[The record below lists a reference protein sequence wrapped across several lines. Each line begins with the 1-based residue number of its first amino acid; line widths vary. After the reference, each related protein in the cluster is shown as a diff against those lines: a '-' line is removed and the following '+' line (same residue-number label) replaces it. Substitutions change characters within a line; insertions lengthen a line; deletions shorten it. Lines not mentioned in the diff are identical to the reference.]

1 MKTNHL
7 RPLHLYFMLWPILVA
22 TSLGS
27 TGYHIIKKIPLG
39 GGEET
44 WDFATVDE
52 SARRLYLTHE
62 TEVKVLSADTGK
74 PIATITDLK
83 GAHGVALAPEF
94 KRGFISNGLNATV
107 TMFDLATFKKISDL
121 QAGNLP
127 DAIVYD
133 PATKRVFSFNT
144 VSRNSTVINAAAG
157 KVEGA
162 IDLDGK
168 PEFIVADGKGR
179 IFVDLVDKSTLAV
192 IDSRNLTI
200 EHRWPVTGCDRPTS
214 MAMDRK
220 NQRLFVGCRNLLL
233 FVMDSRDGRLVASAP
248 IGDNVDTT
256 AFDPATGLIFS
267 STEDGIVTVIHEES
281 PDSFKV
287 VDSIKTQRG
296 SQTMALDQKTHRLF
310 VPYGEVEKIPPSTP
324 GGKVKKRLVANTFGL
339 LIIGR

>member
-1 MKTNHL
+1 MKTNLL
-7 RPLHLYFMLWPILVA
+7 RRFYLCFSIPPLLAAIAF
-22 TSLGS
+22 GS

-62 TEVKVLSADTGK
+62 TEVKVLNADTGK
-74 PIATITDLK
+74 VIAAITDLK
-83 GAHGVALAPEF
+83 GAHGVALAREF
-94 KRGFISNGLNATV
+94 KRGFITNGLNATV
-107 TMFDLATFKKISDL
+107 TMFDLTTFEKISDL
-121 QAGNLP
+121 PAGNLP

-133 PATKRVFSFNT
+133 PSTKRVFSFNT
-144 VSRNSTVINAAAG
+144 VGRNSTVINAAAG
-157 KVEGA
+157 KVEGS

-168 PEFIVADGKGR
+168 PEFIVADGEGR
-179 IFVDLVDKSTLAV
+179 LFVDLVDKGMLAV
-192 IDSRNLTI
+192 IDSRKLTI
-200 EHRWPVTGCDRPTS
+200 EQRWPVTGCDRPTS
-214 MAMDRK
+214 MAMDK
-220 NQRLFVGCRNLLL
+220 KSDRLFVGCRNLQL
-233 FVMDSRDGRLVASAP
+233 FVMDSRNGRLITSLP

-267 STEDGIVTVIHEES
+267 STEDGIVTVIHEDN

-287 VDSIKTQRG
+287 VDTIKTQRG

-310 VPYGEVEKIPPSTP
+310 VPYGEVEKLPPASP
-324 GGKVKKRLVANTFGL
+324 GGKVKKKVVVNTFGL